1 MGNAVVYSGP
11 LGADLLQRDAQL
23 GVSKYK
29 SSITA
34 RVDSQRDRT
43 ELLFFPMDPEL
54 SYSTLLTDPELVASR
69 NAWGSFPGTAAG
81 FLHQGGKQSYGV
93 GMALWLA
100 NAGAAVGV
108 RGLYERAHGECELEL
123 KWQSF
128 LDGVLSGIQNTSG
141 EAEGGDCTFLFCPNY
156 ETTFTQRA
164 ARSYL
169 RQSNP
174 TAFGSQGR
182 GGFGLHI
189 KGEAG
194 FDSPVIDDLSFF
206 GRALYDVRLVDG
218 LPHFEVVGGP
228 WAATWDCSLS
238 PFTTCPSENVED
250 SIKGELL
257 DAADRL
263 NDSIRECA
271 VAPVQF
277 ACGEPA
283 DCLENAQIGVLGDA
297 VLAEAAARGIPEAR
311 AYQLRGAL
319 EAGANWTCAPV
330 SSSCA
335 ALTGAEATD
344 EPVCQLKLRA
354 TKLVPM
360 PDSFSLVWYED
371 DSGGAPVTAAAA
383 LYLALQNTQQTDPL
397 AQLCSPAQEKRL
409 RSFVRRTK

>member
-11 LGADLLQRDAQL
+11 LGSDLLQRDAQL
-23 GVSKYK
+23 GVSKHK
-29 SSITA
+29 NAITG

-54 SYSTLLTDPELVASR
+54 SYSTLDTNPSLVASR
-69 NAWGSFPGTAAG
+69 NAWGAFPGTAAG

-100 NAGAAVGV
+100 NGGATTGV
-108 RGLYERAHGECELEL
+108 RGLYERLHGECELEL

-128 LDGVLSGIQNTSG
+128 LDGVLSGIKNTSG
-141 EAEGGDCTFLFCPNY
+141 EAQGDECNLLFCPNY
-156 ETTFTQRA
+156 DTTFTQRA

-194 FDSPVIDDLSFF
+194 FDSPFIDDLSFF

-218 LPHFEVVGGP
+218 LPHFEVAGGP
-228 WAATWDCSLS
+228 WAATWDCSPS
-238 PFTTCPSENVED
+238 PGTICPSEDVES

-257 DAADRL
+257 EAADRL
-263 NDSIRECA
+263 NDSIGECT
-271 VAPVQF
+271 VAPVEF
-277 ACGEPA
+277 ACGEPG
-283 DCLENAQIGVLGDA
+283 DCLDNAIVDVLGNA
-297 VLAEAAARGIPEAR
+297 ARNEAIARGIPDAR
-311 AYQLRGAL
+311 AQQLRDSL
-319 EAGANWTCAPV
+319 RTVDNWTCAPV

-344 EPVCQLKLRA
+344 EAVCQLKLRA

-371 DSGGAPVTAAAA
+371 DSSSVPVTAAAA
-383 LYLALQNTQQTDPL
+383 LYLALQNTQQTDQL